1 VKVSYSSNTVTLER
15 GDVVE
20 VVLPGGGS
28 VWVWASGHILPKA
41 ATARID
47 TGRKNPRR
55 KPVNGPDPYDP
66 NTDDGT
72 VSHDGLD
79 LPSYGS

>member
-1 VKVSYSSNTVTLER
+1 MNVDYGTSTVTLEQ
-15 GDVVE
+15 GDVIE
-20 VVLPGGGS
+20 VVLPGGDS
-28 VWVWASGHILPKA
+28 VWVWASGRTLKK
-41 ATARID
+41 TAGKR
-47 TGRKNPRR
+47 PRR

-72 VSHDGLD
+72 ISHDGLD